1 MSYVL
6 GIDLG
11 TSSLKGLLV
20 SEIGMSLLRLHQII
34 HCFLQDQDIVNK
46 IHDWIKAI
54 ENVIND
60 LLSEFPE
67 MKKIERD

>member
-46 IHDWIKAI
+46 IHTIGLKQ
-54 ENVIND
+54 
-60 LLSEFPE
+60 LK
-67 MKKIERD
+67 M